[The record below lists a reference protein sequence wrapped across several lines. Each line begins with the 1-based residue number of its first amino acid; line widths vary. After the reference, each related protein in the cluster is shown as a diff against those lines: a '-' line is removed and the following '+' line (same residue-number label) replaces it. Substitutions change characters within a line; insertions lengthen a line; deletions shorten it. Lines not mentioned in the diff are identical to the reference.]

1 MKLLGELSELLR
13 RRVQRQ
19 EHETPVQQLKHH
31 SPLSEDSHMGMAGRM
46 ALVPVVVTPVEQVGV
61 EEVAVAVTV
70 GLLEPVVGGRVVEG
84 P

>member
-1 MKLLGELSELLR
+1 
-13 RRVQRQ
+13 
-19 EHETPVQQLKHH
+19 
-31 SPLSEDSHMGMAGRM
+31 MGMAGRM